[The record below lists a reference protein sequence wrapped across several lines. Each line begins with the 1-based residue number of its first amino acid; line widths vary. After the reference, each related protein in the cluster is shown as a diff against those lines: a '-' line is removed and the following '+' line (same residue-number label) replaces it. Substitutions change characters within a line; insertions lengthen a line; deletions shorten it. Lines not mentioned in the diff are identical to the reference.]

1 MQLRTIAVWDETVDS
16 SKECNQQGS
25 AHYLKP
31 LHRNTQPKPR
41 SGKIRTIK
49 ITRNGIRAIEWY
61 LGRLRPNLNNSS
73 SNCRRQ
79 PQLIDKSWKNSNSR
93 GCRHLL
99 SRKRWTV
106 ARKITK
112 LILKRIETLTLWNS
126 MQRQK
131 LTIKKNLLPMSLS
144 ELATRRQSSVTICFS
159 LETTRIRIRGLT
171 W

>member
-25 AHYLKP
+25 AHFLKP
-31 LHRNTQPKPR
+31 LHRNTQLRPQ
-41 SGKIRTIK
+41 SGKIIK
-49 ITRNGIRAIEWY
+49 IRIRNGIRAIEWY

-73 SNCRRQ
+73 SNCRPQ
-79 PQLIDKSWKNSNSR
+79 PRLIDKSWKNSNSR

-112 LILKRIETLTLWNS
+112 LKLKRIETLTLWNS
-126 MQRQK
+126 MQRPK
-131 LTIKKNLLPMSLS
+131 LTIKKRLLPMSLS
-144 ELATRRQSSVTICFS
+144 ELATRRQSSVTICCS